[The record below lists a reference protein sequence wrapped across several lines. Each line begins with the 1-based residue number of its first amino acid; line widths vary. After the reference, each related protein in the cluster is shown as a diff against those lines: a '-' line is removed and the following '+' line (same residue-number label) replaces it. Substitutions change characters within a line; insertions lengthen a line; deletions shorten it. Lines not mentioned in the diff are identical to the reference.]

1 MPMALPRQL
10 ARQPRRTPRSIS
22 SFCLPLSRAALPRR
36 RANAT
41 LGRGQS
47 GQCGVVGIH
56 RNCLRSWHCAGLRGL
71 TGSVIVASGYLPG
84 ALRLAFAIDST
95 ISGGRSVDHTES
107 RTEQRTESARAAG
120 PQPAPRR
127 WPRCQEAG
135 LGGAASPRD
144 GRRPLGSGSDQTVAF
159 PADQSGESGKL
170 ASGQRT
176 VCAGHVPPVPGRRGG
191 EVMRGA
197 GAGGRGWAEFRWA
210 VAAAAG

>member
-1 MPMALPRQL
+1 MPTARPRQL

-22 SFCLPLSRAALPRR
+22 SSCLPLSRAALPRR

-107 RTEQRTESARAAG
+107 RTEQRTESARAPG
-120 PQPAPRR
+120 PPALAAVPRSGSR
-127 WPRCQEAG
+127 
-135 LGGAASPRD
+135 
-144 GRRPLGSGSDQTVAF
+144 RRPRH
-159 PADQSGESGKL
+159 L
-170 ASGQRT
+170 A
-176 VCAGHVPPVPGRRGG
+176 
-191 EVMRGA
+191 M
-197 GAGGRGWAEFRWA
+197 AGGRWGPDQIRRWLSQPTR
-210 VAAAAG
+210 VAKVASWLGVSVLFVQVMSRRCRAGAAGRL

>member
-1 MPMALPRQL
+1 MPTARPRQL

-22 SFCLPLSRAALPRR
+22 SSCLPLSRAALPRR

-107 RTEQRTESARAAG
+107 RTEQRTESARAPG
-120 PQPAPRR
+120 PPALAAVPRSGSR
-127 WPRCQEAG
+127 
-135 LGGAASPRD
+135 
-144 GRRPLGSGSDQTVAF
+144 RRPRHLAMAGGRWGPGSDQTVAF

-170 ASGQRT
+170 AWGERT

>member
-1 MPMALPRQL
+1 MPTARPRQL

-107 RTEQRTESARAAG
+107 RTEQRTESARAPG
-120 PQPAPRR
+120 PPA
-127 WPRCQEAG
+127 
-135 LGGAASPRD
+135 LAASPRD

-170 ASGQRT
+170 AWGERT

-210 VAAAAG
+210 VAAAVG

>member
-1 MPMALPRQL
+1 MPTARPRQLPRQL
-10 ARQPRRTPRSIS
+10 PRQPRRTPRSIS

-107 RTEQRTESARAAG
+107 RTEQRTESAR
-120 PQPAPRR
+120 PPAPRR

-135 LGGAASPRD
+135 LGGGRVTSRWQAAAGVRVRSD
-144 GRRPLGSGSDQTVAF
+144 GGFPSRPEWRKWQVGLGAAYCLCRSC
-159 PADQSGESGKL
+159 PAG
-170 ASGQRT
+170 AGQ
-176 VCAGHVPPVPGRRGG
+176 ARRGG
-191 EVMRGA
+191 YE
-197 GAGGRGWAEFRWA
+197 GRWGRWPRL
-210 VAAAAG
+210 G

>member
-1 MPMALPRQL
+1 MPTARPRQL

-107 RTEQRTESARAAG
+107 RTEQRTESARAPG
-120 PQPAPRR
+120 PPA
-127 WPRCQEAG
+127 
-135 LGGAASPRD
+135 LAASPRD
-144 GRRPLGSGSDQTVAF
+144 GRQPLGSGSDQTVAL

-170 ASGQRT
+170 AWGERT

>member
-1 MPMALPRQL
+1 MPTALPRQL

-71 TGSVIVASGYLPG
+71 NGSVIVASGYLPS

-120 PQPAPRR
+120 PPALAAVPRSGSRRGRVTSRWQAAAGVRVRSDCGFPSRPEWRKWQVGLGAAYCLCRSCPAGAGQARRGGYEGRWGR
-127 WPRCQEAG
+127 WPR
-135 LGGAASPRD
+135 LG
-144 GRRPLGSGSDQTVAF
+144 
-159 PADQSGESGKL
+159 
-170 ASGQRT
+170 
-176 VCAGHVPPVPGRRGG
+176 
-191 EVMRGA
+191 
-197 GAGGRGWAEFRWA
+197 
-210 VAAAAG
+210 

>member
-1 MPMALPRQL
+1 MPTARPRQL

-107 RTEQRTESARAAG
+107 RTEQRTESAR
-120 PQPAPRR
+120 PPAPRR

-135 LGGAASPRD
+135 LGGGRVTSRWQAAAGVR
-144 GRRPLGSGSDQTVAF
+144 GQIRRWLSQPTRVAKVASWLGVSVLFVQVMSRRCRA
-159 PADQSGESGKL
+159 
-170 ASGQRT
+170 
-176 VCAGHVPPVPGRRGG
+176 RRGG
-191 EVMRGA
+191 YE
-197 GAGGRGWAEFRWA
+197 GRWGRWPRL
-210 VAAAAG
+210 G